1 MQMEW
6 SQPQTQGDLVS
17 PRAGHAGISIDEMWY
32 IVGGGDN
39 SNGTCYVIFH
49 VILFMLEFHVLILL
63 SVQVAW
69 GLLP

>member
-6 SQPQTQGDLVS
+6 SQPQIQGDLVS

-39 SNGTCYVIFH
+39 SNGTCDVIFL
-49 VILFMLEFHVLILL
+49 VILFMLEFMC
-63 SVQVAW
+63 
-69 GLLP
+69 